1 MAPYSGERKIHA
13 SFPATRARQLRYNIV
28 MPMLRDDDTLF
39 AALIARDPSYEGF
52 AYVGVRTTGIFCRLT
67 CPARKPKRDN
77 VLFFACR
84 DTAQEAGFRP
94 CLRCKPLD
102 LKPPASGA
110 LQALRDRIGAEPD
123 RRWSAGD
130 LKALGYDPSTVRRAF
145 QREYGVTFAQ
155 YARSQRLGLAISTLQ
170 QGGSVM
176 EAQLDAGYESGS
188 GFRDAISRLIG
199 DAPIRMAM
207 QQILTAQWIDTPI
220 GAMLAVADD
229 AGVHLL
235 EFAERK
241 ALPNEIRRLRE
252 RTGPISF
259 GRHPMLDRLA
269 DQVERYF
276 SGRLPSFDIPVVQK
290 GTAFESHVW
299 DALRQIPSGQ
309 TRSYGE
315 LARAMERSNAV
326 RAVAKANG
334 ANQVAII
341 VPCHRVIG
349 ADGSMTGYG
358 GKIWRKQWLLE
369 HERRM
374 APAQQQDRG

>member
-1 MAPYSGERKIHA
+1 MELP
-13 SFPATRARQLRYNIV
+13 
-28 MPMLRDDDTLF
+28 RDDDTLF

-52 AYVGVRTTGIFCRLT
+52 AYVGVTTTGIFCRLT
-67 CPARKPKRDN
+67 CPARKPKRTN
-77 VLFFACR
+77 VVFFSCR
-84 DTAQEAGFRP
+84 DAAQDAGFRA

-102 LKPPASGA
+102 LKRPASGA
-110 LQALRDRIGAEPD
+110 LETLRDRIKAEPD

-130 LKALGYDPSTVRRAF
+130 VKALGYDPSTVRRAF

-155 YARSQRLGLAISTLQ
+155 YARSQRLGLAVTRLQ

-176 EAQLDAGYESGS
+176 DAQLDAGYESGS
-188 GFRDAISRLIG
+188 GFRDAVSRLIG
-199 DAPIRMAM
+199 DAPIRTTAH
-207 QQILTAQWIDTPI
+207 QILTAQWLDTPI

-241 ALPNEIRRLRE
+241 ALPTEIERLRK
-252 RTGPISF
+252 RVGPICF
-259 GRHPMLDRLA
+259 GQHPMLDALA
-269 DQVERYF
+269 RQVDDYF
-276 SGRLPSFDIPVVQK
+276 AGHAAAFDIPIVQK
-290 GTAFESHVW
+290 GTPFEAIVW
-299 DALRQIPSGQ
+299 DALRQIPAGQ

-315 LARAMERSNAV
+315 IARHIGRPDAARAAAR
-326 RAVAKANG
+326 ANG

-349 ADGSMTGYG
+349 ADGSLTGYG

-369 HERRM
+369 HERRI
-374 APAQQQDRG
+374 ATDHSQP

>member
-1 MAPYSGERKIHA
+1 M
-13 SFPATRARQLRYNIV
+13 QL
-28 MPMLRDDDTLF
+28 LRDDDTLF

-52 AYVGVRTTGIFCRLT
+52 AYVGVKTTGIFCRLT
-67 CPARKPKRDN
+67 CPARKPKRTN
-77 VLFFACR
+77 VVFFACR

-102 LKPPASGA
+102 VKPPASEA
-110 LQALRDRIGAEPD
+110 LHSLRERIKAEPD
-123 RRWSAGD
+123 RWWSSGD

-155 YARSQRLGLAISTLQ
+155 YARSHRLGLAVGTLQ

-176 EAQLDAGYESGS
+176 DAQLDAGYESGS
-188 GFRDAISRLIG
+188 GFREAIGRLIG
-199 DAPIRMAM
+199 DAPIRMAAH
-207 QQILTAQWIDTPI
+207 QILSAQWLDTPI
-220 GAMLAVADD
+220 GAMLAVVDD

-252 RTGPISF
+252 RVGPIRF
-259 GRHPMLDRLA
+259 GHHPMLDRLA
-269 DQVERYF
+269 GEVEQYF
-276 SGRLPSFDIPVVQK
+276 SGRPTTFTVPVVQR
-290 GTAFESHVW
+290 GTPFEASVW
-299 DALRQIPSGQ
+299 DALRQIPAGQ
-309 TRSYGE
+309 TRSYGA
-315 LARAMERSNAV
+315 LAGAMGRSSAV
-326 RAVAKANG
+326 RAAARANG

-358 GKIWRKQWLLE
+358 GRIWRKQWLLN
-369 HERRM
+369 HEQRM
-374 APAQQQDRG
+374 VMAQPQP